1 MYVNQVNPRKKLLGF
16 FSFLLYLIG
25 NIPFHCS
32 LRRGPG
38 ANVQDACG
46 YSALH
51 HAALNNHID
60 IVHLLLNHDASPNLP
75 DSRGS
80 SPLHLAAWA
89 GHYEIVKMLLTNPY
103 RPANPNLATVDK
115 ETPLHCAAQHG
126 HTECLTILLIHG
138 ADPNVPNNK
147 GETPL
152 DLAAQYGRL
161 QVVQMLIN
169 GHQELLLPF
178 KYGSRVAHS
187 PLHLASRNGH
197 KPIVEALLAAGVDVN
212 LQTPSGTALH
222 EAALCGKDSVVVA
235 LLEAGANLDALNGDG
250 RTVMDVLEQFP
261 PHVTRGI
268 IQVIRNHERGGRID
282 IENDH
287 NDSISRSYTEGYRD
301 VWNTKHNREISNKDH
316 HIGSSIKSKS
326 FSTADAPNVYLAM
339 APIDTNKHNNSSLP
353 PKKPPRRN
361 YSISPTYNNMMSMT
375 YDGSKVHRG
384 SGDGGVK
391 AATNPYEYLFLSQ
404 TGYNTDQRDYVQMHS
419 PLRSS
424 QSHDENSMYY
434 ENMKTGM
441 RILNP
446 NRKLRRNKN
455 RYFDDFNATPSYI
468 IVGKENTKISTPVS
482 PSSYS
487 QPPTPEHPPPT
498 PIQAESLI
506 HEVIRPLSQEYK
518 RRSREMTETGT
529 SPDNLCTSLNASSAS
544 LSSSF
549 SISDRS
555 VSTDCVEE
563 FIGDVPF
570 AGLLKGSI
578 LQERGFDPFNYKSRQ
593 IVPERP
599 KTLKTVQI
607 ADDKVENSN
616 DLKGKVLSPFDE
628 QEEWVKISEIMASF
642 GETLINP
649 NSWTSNVDDMSMEKW
664 LDSNNLQHLT
674 ARLISNGFDNID
686 FLVSSTLIFNFNN
699 HMKF

>member
-1 MYVNQVNPRKKLLGF
+1 M
-16 FSFLLYLIG
+16 
-25 NIPFHCS
+25 
-32 LRRGPG
+32 RRGPG
-38 ANVQDACG
+38 ANAQDACG

-161 QVVQMLIN
+161 QVVQLLIT
-169 GHQELLLPF
+169 GHPELLLPF

-197 KPIVEALLAAGVDVN
+197 KSIVEALLAAGVDAN

-222 EAALCGKDSVVVA
+222 EAALCGKDTVVVA
-235 LLEAGANLDALNGDG
+235 LLEAGANLDAVNVDG

-268 IQVIRNHERGGRID
+268 ISVIRNYERGGRIEM
-282 IENDH
+282 ENDH
-287 NDSISRSYTEGYRD
+287 NDSISRSYTEGYRE
-301 VWNTKHNREISNKDH
+301 VWNAKQSKEMGNKEY
-316 HIGSSIKSKS
+316 IGSSIKSKS
-326 FSTADAPNVYLAM
+326 FSTADAPNIYLAM

-361 YSISPTYNNMMSMT
+361 YSLSPTYIQNNMMSMT
-375 YDGSKVHRG
+375 FDGSKSSR
-384 SGDGGVK
+384 DGVK
-391 AATNPYEYLFLSQ
+391 STNPYEYLFLSQ
-404 TGYNTDQRDYVQMHS
+404 TGYNTDQREQYVQMHS

-455 RYFDDFNATPSYI
+455 RNYDDFNSQPSYI
-468 IVGKENTKISTPVS
+468 IIGKENTKISTPVS

-498 PIQAESLI
+498 PNQAESLI
-506 HEVIRPLSQEYK
+506 HSYIRPLSQEYK
-518 RRSREMTETGT
+518 RRSREMAETGT

-578 LQERGFDPFNYKSRQ
+578 LQDRGFDPFNHKSRQ
-593 IVPERP
+593 IVAERP

-607 ADDKVENSN
+607 SAAATEEKIENLN
-616 DLKGKVLSPFDE
+616 DLKTKVLSPFDE

-649 NSWTSNVDDMSMEKW
+649 YTLASNSDDISIEKW
-664 LDSNNLQHLT
+664 LESNNLQHLT
-674 ARLISNGFDNID
+674 ARLIANGFDNLE
-686 FLVSSTLIFNFNN
+686 FMVSGHFELS
-699 HMKF
+699 